1 MLDVDGSGDGG
12 GEEVVA
18 LLSGDLFAMLVGLD
32 GECFV
37 LRNGFFRVSFMPFQM
52 APTTA
57 PTTAPATA
65 PETNEHTYADR
76 YRHTDT

>member
-37 LRNGFFRVSFMPFQM
+37 LRNGFFRVSF
-52 APTTA
+52 TTREDNVLRCSGL
-57 PTTAPATA
+57 P
-65 PETNEHTYADR
+65 
-76 YRHTDT
+76 